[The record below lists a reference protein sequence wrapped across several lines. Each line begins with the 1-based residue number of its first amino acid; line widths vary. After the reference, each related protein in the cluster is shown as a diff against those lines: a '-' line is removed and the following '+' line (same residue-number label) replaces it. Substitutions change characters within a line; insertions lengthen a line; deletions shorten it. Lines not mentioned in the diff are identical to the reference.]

1 MAACRAVPPTDEMH
15 VEIVDAVRLASRC
28 AEMHSVSDELFEALN
43 LRPTPRSGEM
53 HSRLE
58 GIVARSVA

>member
-1 MAACRAVPPTDEMH
+1 MH